1 MGAAV
6 RKLLAWE
13 VVEML
18 TRFGRWDPFEEIRAI
33 QREISNLFDRF
44 FGSTQL
50 APARTVSW
58 VPPLEAFY
66 HKDHLILRFFLPGVD
81 PKTVDVSV
89 TGNVLTVR
97 GERKLE
103 MDIPQEDYLFCEVAY
118 GPFERTVNLPAEVKT
133 DQVNARYQHGVL
145 EVSLP
150 LAEAARPRKVPVE
163 VATR

>member
-1 MGAAV
+1 
-6 RKLLAWE
+6 
-13 VVEML
+13 ML
-18 TRFGRWDPFEEIRAI
+18 TRWSRWDPFEEIRAI

-44 FGSTQL
+44 FGSAQL
-50 APARTVSW
+50 APATRAASW

-103 MDIPQEDYLFCEVAY
+103 MDIPQEDYLFCEVNY

-145 EVSLP
+145 EISLP
-150 LAEAARPRKVPVE
+150 VAEAARPRKVPVE
-163 VATR
+163 VK